1 MGETPLCAGYPS
13 TILKGEIPL
22 CYLGYRSL
30 DDRFGFKK
38 VRVDI
43 VETETVLSASEIEQI
58 TQFCAGIGLDYG
70 ELDALRNL
78 DDGRIYIV
86 DANNTPSGP
95 QEPHTPEQAFDVVGR
110 LVDSFEKMF
119 VRSTVL

>member
-1 MGETPLCAGYPS
+1 M
-13 TILKGEIPL
+13 KGEIPL

-43 VETETVLSASEIEQI
+43 VETVLSASEIEQI

-70 ELDALRNL
+70 ELDVLRNL

-86 DANNTPSGP
+86 DANNKPSGS
-95 QEPHTPEQAFDVVGR
+95 QEPLTPEQAFDVAGR
-110 LVDSFEKMF
+110 LADSFEKMF
-119 VRSTVL
+119 VRSAA